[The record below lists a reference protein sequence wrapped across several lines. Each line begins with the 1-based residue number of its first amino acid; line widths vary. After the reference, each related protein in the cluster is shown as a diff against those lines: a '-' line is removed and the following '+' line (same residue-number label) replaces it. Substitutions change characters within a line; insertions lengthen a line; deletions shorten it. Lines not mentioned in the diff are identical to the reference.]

1 MLGKFSVKKPYTVL
15 VAVILI
21 VVLGVVS
28 FTRMSADLLPNISL
42 PYVIVMTPYPGA
54 SPETVEMVVTKP
66 VESSMATVSN
76 IESISSVSSENYSMV
91 IMEFAQTTDMNSVSL
106 EIRENLDQI
115 KSYWDDSVGNP
126 IIMKLN
132 PDMLPVMI
140 AAVGGNQMT
149 TAEVTSLTQDLI
161 IPELE
166 SIEGVASA
174 SATGLLEESVN
185 VIISQEKI
193 DKINEQVFASI
204 DEEMEDAQ
212 SELEENKQEV
222 YDGQEELENARK
234 ELSDSEK
241 ELADSRTELDDAKK
255 ELEDGKAELEDNKT
269 KLAEGKTELA
279 NQKEA
284 TKEQLAAAEAKI
296 ITAKA
301 DLEALKIHL
310 TAEIATAKMALE
322 ALESSDAKVT
332 EIEGEIDKLIEIKS
346 RAGSLSPADKTYV
359 KSIITKYNLQSVIVG
374 MLPPGSSNLD
384 DNPSSD
390 ESEENQEQAEK
401 PDDSAAETEN
411 FDAPAADAGKQD
423 KPDDPMT
430 ETKEPDDSTTGTE
443 NPDAPAA
450 DAGKPENPDDLTTET
465 KEPDDPKAE
474 TQNPAG
480 SSTETQNPAGS
491 STETQNPAG
500 SSTET
505 QKLDAPATETKRPDS
520 PAVETKPADST
531 KKVNSQSIENAEEN
545 YLLNTA
551 QTKRQPSLPKRAYFG
566 KELQADYMVA
576 DRSYLAVPVAE
587 DANMAVIDAILQSND
602 ADKIGNL
609 IDSII
614 SALNITA
621 QGYKVAGEGAQTG
634 QSSIEEMEEQL
645 SEVNGNI
652 EKLDAALQELYK
664 GNLTA
669 AIELANAQTTI
680 SLGEL
685 QMASAESQLESGE
698 KQIESGYEQLDSA
711 ADQITDGYDQL
722 DDSAEQLA
730 DALQKILDGEEDLQ
744 EAWDD
749 AYDQADMHGI
759 LTVDTVK
766 SLLAAQNFSMPAGYV
781 TEEGISYLIRV
792 GDKPE
797 DIETLKK
804 MPLLNPDMDGVDVIT
819 LGDVADV
826 FMVDNSADIYANVNG
841 SPGIMI
847 SMQKQTG
854 YSTGDVSDKI
864 LHKFDELMEENPDLM
879 LITLMDQGIYIDLV
893 MDAIINNIL
902 FGGLLAVLI
911 LIFFLKDIRPTAVIA
926 CSIPISLITAIVCMY
941 FSGIT
946 LNVISLSGLA
956 LGIGMLVDNS
966 IVVIENIY
974 RLRKEG
980 VSATEAAIKGA
991 GEVAGA
997 IMASTLTTVCV
1008 FLPIVFT
1015 EGITRQLFVDMGLTI
1030 AYSLGA
1036 SLLIALTVVPAMAS
1050 KTLVRTKE
1058 QKDGKFFTV
1067 IINGYQKVLE
1077 WALRFKPVVLI
1088 LVVVLL
1094 VVSGLLSVAKGTAFM
1109 PEMDSTQ
1116 MTMSVSLP
1124 KDTPLSHTGEVS
1136 DEIVGRLMAMED
1148 VKDVGAMASTSSM
1161 ASLTGSGDV
1170 ATNAVDIYISLK
1182 EDKKTDN
1189 ETLAA
1194 QITEMMDDICKRE
1207 EAEISIETSSMDM
1220 SALGGS
1226 GISIQVQGR
1235 ELDTLQELA
1244 SQVAEVVESVE
1255 GTQEVSNGLEE
1266 STGELR
1272 VIIDRDKAI
1281 EHGMT
1286 VAEIFQQISAKLAD
1300 ATSSTTLE
1308 TEIKE
1313 YDVFV
1318 KHEGDMA
1325 LTRALVEEL
1334 VIDKKNQDGTKEHI
1348 PLKDIASFENT
1359 ISPKSV
1365 NRSDQNRYIEVSAKI
1380 ADGYN
1385 VGLVSNA
1392 LEEKL
1397 KSFELPEGYRLVMSG
1412 ENEMI
1417 NDAMEQVMLMM
1428 LLAIIFMYLIMVA
1441 QFQSLLSPFIIMF
1454 TIPLA
1459 FTGGFFGLVMS
1470 NSELSVIALIGF
1482 VMLAGIIVN
1491 NGIVLVDYTNQLRE
1505 DGMEKREALLTAGRT
1520 RLRPVLMTALTT
1532 ILALCTMVFSHDM
1545 GSEMAK
1551 PMAIVTIGGLVYG
1564 TLLTLIVIPCIYD
1577 LFNRNKKKD
1586 VLLGEEN

>member
-15 VAVILI
+15 VAVVLI
-21 VVLGVVS
+21 VVLGIVS

-76 IESISSVSSENYSMV
+76 IEGISSVSSENYSMV
-91 IMEFAQTTDMNSVSL
+91 IMEFSQTTDMNSVSL

-140 AAVGGNQMT
+140 AAVGGKDMT
-149 TAEVTSLTQDLI
+149 TAQVTQLTQDLI

-193 DKINEQVFASI
+193 DKINEQVFGSI
-204 DEEMEDAQ
+204 DEQMEEAQ
-212 SELEENKQEV
+212 ADLEESKQEV
-222 YDGQEELENARK
+222 YDGQNELEKARQ
-234 ELSDSEK
+234 ELADSEK
-241 ELADSRTELDDAKK
+241 ELADNRTELDDAKK
-255 ELEDGKAELEDNKT
+255 EIEDGKSELADNKW
-269 KLAEGKTELA
+269 KLEEGKTELS

-284 TKEQLAAAEAKI
+284 TKEQLAAAETEI
-296 ITAKA
+296 ITAKT

-310 TAEIATAKMALE
+310 TAEMTTAAATVKAYDEMGKQIAPLQQMKE
-322 ALESSDAKVT
+322 
-332 EIEGEIDKLIEIKS
+332 EIDTLDELKLKAA
-346 RAGSLSPADKTYV
+346 AGQLTEADRQYV
-359 KSIITKYNLQSVIVG
+359 MNLFIKYNLQG
-374 MLPPGSSNLD
+374 MLVPGGGSGSSGGGSGSGSGSSGGGLGGAAGSSGGNGLGGTSGSFD
-384 DNPSSD
+384 SSNSIPDSSPQTPVAPEAVTPDSQPNSQPNP
-390 ESEENQEQAEK
+390 Q
-401 PDDSAAETEN
+401 PDS
-411 FDAPAADAGKQD
+411 P
-423 KPDDPMT
+423 
-430 ETKEPDDSTTGTE
+430 STGTE
-443 NPDAPAA
+443 SDSPS
-450 DAGKPENPDDLTTET
+450 AGATTEP
-465 KEPDDPKAE
+465 EH
-474 TQNPAG
+474 NPANPEADTSDSQQDSPSTG
-480 SSTETQNPAGS
+480 AATEPERNPATSEAGTSDSQQDSSSTGAATESEHNPVTPEADTPDPQIDS
-491 STETQNPAG
+491 PSTEPLAAPRMRQRAVNLTAQKGDYEVVALTGTSSG
-500 SSTET
+500 SP
-505 QKLDAPATETKRPDS
+505 LDAITPNVIGLVRESLNVAFTKSGGDEIL
-520 PAVETKPADST
+520 A
-531 KKVNSQSIENAEEN
+531 NYNAMSMSAEIS
-545 YLLNTA
+545 
-551 QTKRQPSLPKRAYFG
+551 RQSLPV
-566 KELQADYMVA
+566 L
-576 DRSYLAVPVAE
+576 
-587 DANMAVIDAILQSND
+587 
-602 ADKIGNL
+602 
-609 IDSII
+609 
-614 SALNITA
+614 
-621 QGYKVAGEGAQTG
+621 
-634 QSSIEEMEEQL
+634 EMQL
-645 SEVNGNI
+645 VQINGNI
-652 EKLDAALQELYK
+652 GQLDAALQEIYK

-685 QMASAESQLESGE
+685 QITSAESQLEASE
-698 KQIESGYEQLDSA
+698 KQIESGYEQLDA
-711 ADQITDGYDQL
+711 GAEQIEDGYEQL
-722 DDSAEQLA
+722 KDSAEQLA
-730 DALQKILDGEEDLQ
+730 DALQQIQDGEEDLQ

-749 AYDQADMHGI
+749 AYDKADMNGV

-819 LGDVADV
+819 LDDVADV
-826 FMVDNSADIYANVNG
+826 FMVDNSADIYTNVNG
-841 SPGIMI
+841 APGIMV

-854 YSTGDVSDKI
+854 YSTGDVSDRI
-864 LHKFDELMEENPDLM
+864 LAKFDELMEEDPDLM

-893 MDAIINNIL
+893 MDSIINNIL
-902 FGGLLAVLI
+902 FGGLLAIIILI
-911 LIFFLKDIRPTAVIA
+911 LFLKDIRPTAVIA

-941 FSGIT
+941 FSGVT

-980 VSATEAAIKGA
+980 MSAKEAAVAGA

-1015 EGITRQLFVDMGLTI
+1015 EGLTRQLFVDMGLTI

-1050 KTLVRTKE
+1050 KTLGKTKE
-1058 QKDGKFFTV
+1058 QKDGKFFTAF
-1067 IINGYQKVLE
+1067 INGYQKVLE
-1077 WALRFKPVVLI
+1077 VSLKLKPVVL
-1088 LVVVLL
+1088 LL
-1094 VVSGLLSVAKGTAFM
+1094 VVALLGVSAYLSISKGTAFM

-1116 MTMSVSLP
+1116 MTMSVTLP

-1136 DEIVGRLMAMED
+1136 DEIVARLLAMEE
-1148 VKDVGAMASTSSM
+1148 VSDVGAMASTSSM

-1170 ATNAVDIYISLK
+1170 ATNAVDIYISLN
-1182 EDKKTDN
+1182 EDKEKDN
-1189 ETLAA
+1189 TVLAD
-1194 QITEMMDDICKRE
+1194 EMLEALSDISE
-1207 EAEISIETSSMDM
+1207 EEDAEISIETSSMDM

-1235 ELDTLQELA
+1235 ELDTLQKLA
-1244 SQVAEVVESVE
+1244 RDIAGIVEEVE
-1255 GTQEVSNGLEE
+1255 GTQNVSDGLEE

-1281 EHGMT
+1281 EHGLT
-1286 VAEIFQQISAKLAD
+1286 VAEIFQQISAKLAN
-1300 ATSSTTLE
+1300 ATSSTTFE
-1308 TEIKE
+1308 TEIRE
-1313 YDVFV
+1313 YDVYV

-1325 LTRALVEEL
+1325 LTRALVKDL
-1334 VIDKKNQDGTKEHI
+1334 VIEKTKQDGTKDKI
-1348 PLKDIASFENT
+1348 PLTDIATFEDT
-1359 ISPKSV
+1359 IAPKSV
-1365 NRSDQNRYIEVSAKI
+1365 NRSDQNRYIEVSAEI

-1385 VGLVSNA
+1385 IGLVSGV
-1392 LEEKL
+1392 LEERL
-1397 KSFELPEGYRLVMSG
+1397 AEYEMPEGYRVVMSG

-1417 NDAMEQVMLMM
+1417 NDAIEQVLLMM

-1470 NSELSVIALIGF
+1470 GSEVSVIALIGF

-1505 DGMEKREALLTAGRT
+1505 EGMDKKQALLTAGRT
-1520 RLRPVLMTALTT
+1520 RIRPVLMTALTT
-1532 ILALCTMVFSHDM
+1532 ILALCTMVFSNDM

-1577 LFNRNKKKD
+1577 LFNRDGKKEKN
-1586 VLLGEEN
+1586 VLKEE